1 MARRLKSDDKI
12 SKKGKSSRE
21 YFRKNPEVHEKVKQ
35 RQREYYQETKPE
47 RQLQKKLK
55 TKEQREYV
63 IEKLGS
69 KCSSCGE
76 DYNSHARHSNLQID
90 HKFYLKS
97 RALGYDAVSSVL
109 KLIENGID
117 PLLQFNLLC
126 YPCHMVVTHIRKN
139 PQKANSVLN
148 YLKEN
153 NIMKENSD

>member
-12 SKKGKSSRE
+12 SKTGKAARE
-21 YFRKNPEVHEKVKQ
+21 YFRKNPDVHEKVKR
-35 RQREYYQETKPE
+35 RQREYYEETKPA

-55 TKEQREYV
+55 SKEQREHVY
-63 IEKLGS
+63 EKLGL

-76 DYNSHARHSNLQID
+76 EYNPHAKRSNLQID

-97 RALGYDAVSSVL
+97 TSLGYDTVSSVL

-117 PLLQFNLLC
+117 PSLQFNLLC

-139 PQKANSVLN
+139 PQKANSVLS
-148 YLKEN
+148 YLRKN
-153 NIMKENSD
+153 NIMKEHSE